1 MAVCHIWFKRIY
13 GYHIIIFYVYSI
25 CFLCIYMYHMYN
37 ICNNL
42 EIYCR
47 CYPNMGNFQNGS
59 PPGSPGRHEPSWCKS
74 WHSGSP
80 SGMGCPIFS
89 SFPDYCG
96 IHGVRRASYV
106 EHLERWHLLK
116 SHINLCVLLWQPRHT
131 LEQEHMIKYYIH
143 AIKILRFAI
152 PAYPDIWRVKLE
164 VDMINPFDF
173 FIGAGAYGGYL

>member
-1 MAVCHIWFKRIY
+1 MYILYV
-13 GYHIIIFYVYSI
+13 FYVFI
-25 CFLCIYMYHMYN
+25 CI
-37 ICNNL
+37 ICT
-42 EIYCR
+42 IFATIWKFTVDVI
-47 CYPNMGNFQNGS
+47 PTWGISGMGL
-59 PPGSPGRHEPSWCKS
+59 PGSPGRHEPSWCKS
-74 WHSGSP
+74 WHSGSL
-80 SGMGCPIFS
+80 SVMGCPIFS

-152 PAYPDIWRVKLE
+152 PTYPDIWRVKLE